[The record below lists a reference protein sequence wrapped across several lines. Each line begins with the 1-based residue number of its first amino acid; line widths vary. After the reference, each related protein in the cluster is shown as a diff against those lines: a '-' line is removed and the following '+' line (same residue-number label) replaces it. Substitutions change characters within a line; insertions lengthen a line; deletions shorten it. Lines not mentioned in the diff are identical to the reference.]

1 MRSLPLLA
9 VILSCGLV
17 CSGLVGCGAPGVAGS
32 EVNEAYR
39 AELQSVQSEYRLRAG
54 DNISISFINAE
65 NYSQQELV
73 IREDGGVST
82 NLGEV
87 HIAGMTIKEAEGHVG
102 KSQTVVVNP
111 VVVIRVNITAPSFVW
126 VTGEVEGPG
135 SVVYRPGMTALEAVS
150 QQGGNL
156 PTGKMR
162 SVLLI
167 RYLTPETRA
176 VHRVDLKELTTPLLL
191 LPRDIVYVPRTNIA
205 NVNEFV
211 AQYIRGVLPVNPTV
225 GPV

>member
-1 MRSLPLLA
+1 MRPLFLPFVAVSLL
-9 VILSCGLV
+9 GLF
-17 CSGLVGCGAPGVAGS
+17 GCATNPGVPGS
-32 EVNEAYR
+32 EVNDAYR
-39 AELQSVQSEYRLRAG
+39 AELESIQSEYRLRPG
-54 DNISISFINAE
+54 DQISISFINAE

-82 NLGEV
+82 TLGEV
-87 HIAGMTIKEAEGHVG
+87 HIAGMTIKEAEDHVG

-111 VVVIRVNITAPSFVW
+111 VVVIRVNESAPAVVW
-126 VTGEVEGPG
+126 VTGEVQAPG
-135 SVVYRPGMTALEAVS
+135 SAIYRPGMTALEAVS
-150 QQGGNL
+150 QNGGNL

-167 RYLTPETRA
+167 RYLTAETRA
-176 VHRVDLKELTTPLLL
+176 VHRVDLKALETPLLL

-211 AQYIRGVLPVNPTV
+211 AQYIRGILPVNPSI
-225 GPV
+225 GPI